1 MYRKV
6 EDFLKQWSYETEI
19 TGKLF
24 QALTHESLT
33 VKTYAEGRTLARL
46 AWHIIASI
54 PEMANQLGLQV
65 TIIPEDKDEPDPESI
80 CASFKLVAGELTQ
93 EVKAKFTDS
102 TLLQEHTLYGEAWA
116 DGTTLQILIQHQA
129 HHRGQMTVLMRQA
142 GLKIPGIYGP
152 SKEEWA
158 AFQMPAQP

>member
-24 QALTHESLT
+24 QVLTADSLSM
-33 VKTYAEGRTLARL
+33 KTYSEGRTLARL

-54 PEMANQLGLQV
+54 PEMANQIGLQV
-65 TIIPEDKDEPDPESI
+65 TVIPEDKDDPDPESI
-80 CASFKLVAGELTQ
+80 STSFHTVADELKK
-93 EVKAKFTDS
+93 EVAAKFTDT
-102 TLLQEHTLYGEAWA
+102 TLLQEHTLYGESWA